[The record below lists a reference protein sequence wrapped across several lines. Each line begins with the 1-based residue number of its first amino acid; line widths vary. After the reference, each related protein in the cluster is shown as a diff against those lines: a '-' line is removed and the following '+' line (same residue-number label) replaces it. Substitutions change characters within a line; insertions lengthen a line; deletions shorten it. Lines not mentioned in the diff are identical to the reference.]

1 MQSVMPHRIS
11 DAHTALQVTARPV
24 SMLVQAEAGCRDGS
38 RAVPTERQPSL
49 RNVSRPYGTSAAPT
63 ERQPSLRN
71 VSRPYGTVRLFTVLS
86 DRLLASRTKNCATL
100 YSVAHVRSD
109 HFLRHQESLTTGGSA
124 ICACS
129 RAASV
134 PWKICAHTAAAR
146 RRSATEDVRRCGATK
161 QQTRRM
167 AGGDGSLTGVVA
179 GMSSLMI
186 RVILS

>member
-38 RAVPTERQPSL
+38 RAV
-49 RNVSRPYGTSAAPT
+49 PT